1 MRDISSNFPTS
12 IDDRIFLHDISLD
25 QLDTVNEYRNYIA
38 NGNYTQASELL
49 NNSDVGFYGAWVL
62 NLLENRLVA
71 IENYV
76 QSLDKPYFVQYGG
89 EEPTEE
95 GSHWVE

>member
-1 MRDISSNFPTS
+1 MRNTSSNFPTS
-12 IDDRIFLHDISLD
+12 IDDRTFLHDISLD

-49 NNSDVGFYGAWVL
+49 NNSDVGFYGAWIL
-62 NLLENRLVA
+62 NLFENRLVA

-76 QSLDKPYFVQYGG
+76 QSLNKPRFVQYGG
-89 EEPTEE
+89 EEPTTQ